1 MILLRPSHERGH
13 MNHGWLSTHHT
24 FSFGEYNDPKH
35 MGFRSLRVINE
46 DFVAPGQGF
55 GKHPH
60 RDMEIIT
67 YIVKG
72 QLKHEDSMG
81 NGEVITPGEVQH
93 MSAGSGVQHSEFNP
107 SNTEPVHL
115 LQIWIQPA
123 ERGITPGYSQKR
135 FADTERHNRL
145 RIVASPDGADGSIPI
160 NQDASLFA
168 MNLDAGSDVS
178 HEFAPGRHGWVQVI
192 RGEID
197 VNGTKLSAGDGAAI
211 SDEKSITITASNDVE
226 LLLFDLA

>member
-1 MILLRPSHERGH
+1 
-13 MNHGWLSTHHT
+13 MNHGWLNTYHT
-24 FSFGEYNDPKH
+24 FSFGEYHDPKQ

-55 GKHPH
+55 GMHPH

-72 QLKHEDSMG
+72 QLKHQDSMG

-93 MSAGSGVQHSEFNP
+93 MSAGSGVMHSEFNP
-107 SNTEPVHL
+107 SKTDPVHL

-123 ERGITPGYSQKR
+123 QRGITPGYSQKR
-135 FADTERHNRL
+135 FVDSERHNRL
-145 RIVASPDGADGSIPI
+145 RIVASPDGTDGSIRI

-168 MNLDAGSDVS
+168 INLDAGSEVS
-178 HEFAPGRHGWVQVI
+178 HEVAPGRHGWAQVI
-192 RGEID
+192 RGEIN
-197 VNGTKLSAGDGAAI
+197 VNGATLSAGDGAAI
-211 SDEKSITITASNDVE
+211 SNEPSITISASQDTE

>member
-1 MILLRPSHERGH
+1 